1 MLIRMCDSVSVEVY
15 TSSIVDLFIII
26 YVN

>member
-15 TSSIVDLFIII
+15 TSRIVDLFIII